1 MCIIIL
7 LYLTWVLWNSMF
19 PDVTILKR
27 LKTGLGP
34 SAEQS
39 FWPGCMLALS
49 SWRQCNNCT
58 MAIPDSCLTC
68 RERLRGM
75 IRKWTR
81 ANFGNPGK
89 EITYEMSFTQH
100 LRVVPGWT
108 SIEYLKSYT
117 CKSKS
122 EYGDS
127 RESHCVQCAEVESQR
142 NHWVKGWLD
151 FFWLMPGRFA
161 YLFIIRA

>member
-68 RERLRGM
+68 REHLTGM
-75 IRKWTR
+75 NRKWTK
-81 ANFGNPGK
+81 ANVRTPGK
-89 EITYEMSFTQH
+89 EITYEMSFAQQ
-100 LRVVPGWT
+100 LRVVPGWA
-108 SIEYLKSYT
+108 SKEYLKSYT
-117 CKSKS
+117 CKTKS
-122 EYGDS
+122 EHRDS
-127 RESHCVQCAEVESQR
+127 KESHCVQCAEVESQW
-142 NHWVKGWLD
+142 NHWVKGWLHS
-151 FFWLMPGRFA
+151 FWLMLGRFA
-161 YLFIIRA
+161 WVVYH